1 MRGRCSSIQTSDLIS
16 RFKDETDNS
25 MVAETME
32 EYALAS
38 AEAAYENPGKQA
50 PMVFME
56 SSGEIKGS

>member
-1 MRGRCSSIQTSDLIS
+1 MQ
-16 RFKDETDNS
+16 KNS

-38 AEAAYENPGKQA
+38 AEVAYENPGKQA

-56 SSGEIKGS
+56 SGGEIKGS